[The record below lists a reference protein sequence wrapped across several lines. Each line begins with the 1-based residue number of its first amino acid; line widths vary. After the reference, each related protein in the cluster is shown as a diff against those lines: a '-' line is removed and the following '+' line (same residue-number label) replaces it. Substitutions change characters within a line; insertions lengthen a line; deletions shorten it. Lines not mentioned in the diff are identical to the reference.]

1 MDYNIERF
9 VEMHKIYYADA
20 LKEIKQGKKESHWIW
35 FIFPQLK
42 GLGQSQMSEYYGMSS
57 IEEAQEY
64 MKNEYLRHNMEELCV
79 ELLKNNDFI
88 INIMGHPD
96 NLKLLSSM
104 TLFEQSNPEEQIF
117 KQVIDK
123 FFLGQRDN
131 KTLELLANKREL

>member
-9 VEMHKIYYADA
+9 VEMHKIYYVDA
-20 LKEIKQGKKESHWIW
+20 LKEIKQGNTESHWIW